1 MGGFEGI
8 FLEILEPLM
17 RDHSEKIRILIMFLI
32 IGHLTLSGGQFFWG
46 ENLLKSNGG
55 VQRFPQTG
63 RKSVLEY
70 KGRRE
75 LNCKTDKSSRGES
88 RS

>member
-1 MGGFEGI
+1 M
-8 FLEILEPLM
+8 
-17 RDHSEKIRILIMFLI
+17 SFLI
-32 IGHLTLSGGQFFWG
+32 TGTLTVSGGQFFWG

-63 RKSVLEY
+63 RKSVEEY
-70 KGRRE
+70 KGRRR
-75 LNCKTDKSSRGES
+75 LNCKTDKSNRGES